1 MQIDEMLNFLSGT
14 KNPFGFFLSVAIILA
29 VVSGLFSK
37 AAENYGGIIGAAS
50 KALAK
55 HKQAA
60 IAADE
65 ASDAR
70 RLDRM
75 EETIQR
81 LDREVGELREKDK
94 IHHEYQLYVAAYWRK
109 LQFWAVEK
117 DITLPPPPM
126 MTYPEWKAARDAED
140 DNK

>member
-1 MQIDEMLNFLSGT
+1 MQIDEILTFLSGS
-14 KNPFGFFLSVAIILA
+14 KNPLGFFLSIAIILA

-50 KALAK
+50 KALTR

-65 ASDAR
+65 ASVAR

-75 EETIQR
+75 EETIQS
-81 LDREVGELREKDK
+81 LDEEVGELRAKDK
-94 IHHEYQLYVAAYWRK
+94 SHHEYQLYVAGYWRK
-109 LQFWAVEK
+109 LQFWAVER

-126 MTYPEWKAARDAED
+126 MTYPEWKLSTYPGAD
-140 DNK
+140 

>member
-1 MQIDEMLNFLSGT
+1 MQIDEILTFLSGS
-14 KNPFGFFLSVAIILA
+14 KNPLGFFLSIAIILA

-37 AAENYGGIIGAAS
+37 AAENYGGIIGAAG
-50 KALAK
+50 KALTR

-81 LDREVGELREKDK
+81 LDEEVGELRAKDK
-94 IHHEYQLYVAAYWRK
+94 SHHEYQLYVAGYWRK

-126 MTYPEWKAARDAED
+126 MTYPEWKISTGTGD
-140 DNK
+140 

>member
-1 MQIDEMLNFLSGT
+1 MQIDEILTFLSGT
-14 KNPFGFFLSVAIILA
+14 KNPFGFFLSIAIILA
-29 VVSGLFSK
+29 VVSGLFSR
-37 AAENYGGIIGAAS
+37 AAENYGGIIGALA
-50 KALAK
+50 KALTR

-60 IAADE
+60 IAADK
-65 ASDAR
+65 ASGVR
-70 RLDRM
+70 RLDRL

-81 LDREVGELREKDK
+81 LDGEVGELREKDK

-126 MTYPEWKAARDAED
+126 MTYPEWKISTYPDAS
-140 DNK
+140 

>member
-1 MQIDEMLNFLSGT
+1 MGEEQILDYLAAT
-14 KNPFGFFLSVAIILA
+14 KSPWGFALTLALILA
-29 VVSGLFSK
+29 MVSGLFSK
-37 AAENYGGIIGAAS
+37 AAADYGGILGS
-50 KALAK
+50 VSRALER
-55 HKQAA
+55 HKREA
-60 IAADE
+60 IEADK

-81 LDREVGELREKDK
+81 LDDEVGELREKDK

-117 DITLPPPPM
+117 NITLPPPPM
-126 MTYPEWKAARDAED
+126 MTYPEWKISTYPDAD
-140 DNK
+140 

>member
-1 MQIDEMLNFLSGT
+1 MEIDEILTFLSGS
-14 KNPFGFFLSVAIILA
+14 KNPLGFFLSIAIILA
-29 VVSGLFSK
+29 FVSGLFSK

-50 KALAK
+50 KALDR

-81 LDREVGELREKDK
+81 LDEEVGDLREKDK
-94 IHHEYQLYVAAYWRK
+94 VHHEYQLYVAGYWRK

-117 DITLPPPPM
+117 NVTLPPPPM
-126 MTYPEWKAARDAED
+126 MTFPEWKASTYP
-140 DNK
+140 NLK

>member
-1 MQIDEMLNFLSGT
+1 MQIDEILTFLSGS
-14 KNPFGFFLSVAIILA
+14 KNPLGFFLSIAIILA

-37 AAENYGGIIGAAS
+37 AAENYGGIIGAAG
-50 KALAK
+50 KALTR

-81 LDREVGELREKDK
+81 LDEEVGELRAKDK
-94 IHHEYQLYVAAYWRK
+94 SHHEYQLYVAGYWRK

-126 MTYPEWKAARDAED
+126 MTYPEWKISTYPDT
-140 DNK
+140 N

>member
-1 MQIDEMLNFLSGT
+1 MQIEEILTFLSGS
-14 KNPFGFFLSVAIILA
+14 KNPLGFFLSVAIILA
-29 VVSGLFSK
+29 FVSGIFSK

-50 KALAK
+50 KALNK

-75 EETIQR
+75 EATIQR
-81 LDREVGELREKDK
+81 LDDEVGELREKDK

-117 DITLPPPPM
+117 NITLPPPPM
-126 MTYPEWKAARDAED
+126 MTYPEWKISTYPDAD
-140 DNK
+140 

>member
-1 MQIDEMLNFLSGT
+1 MGEEQILDFLSNT
-14 KNPFGFFLSVAIILA
+14 KSPWGFVLSLMLILA
-29 VVSGLFSK
+29 MVSGLFSK
-37 AAENYGGIIGAAS
+37 AAAEYGNIFGAA
-50 KALAK
+50 ARAIQR
-55 HKQAA
+55 HKQEA
-60 IAADE
+60 IEADK

-81 LDREVGELREKDK
+81 LDNEVGELREKDK

-117 DITLPPPPM
+117 NITLPPPPM
-126 MTYPEWKAARDAED
+126 MTYPEWKISTYPDAD
-140 DNK
+140 

>member
-1 MQIDEMLNFLSGT
+1 MQLDEILTFLSGS
-14 KNPFGFFLSVAIILA
+14 KNPLGFFLSIAIILA
-29 VVSGLFSK
+29 FVSGLFSK

-50 KALAK
+50 KALAR

-65 ASDAR
+65 ASVAR

-75 EETIQR
+75 EETIQN
-81 LDREVGELREKDK
+81 LDEEVGELRAKDK
-94 IHHEYQLYVAAYWRK
+94 VHHEYQLYVAAYWRK
-109 LQFWAVEK
+109 LQFWAVER

-126 MTYPEWKAARDAED
+126 MTYPEWKASTYPDSE
-140 DNK
+140 

>member
-1 MQIDEMLNFLSGT
+1 MDETQIIDLLSNSKSPLGFLLT
-14 KNPFGFFLSVAIILA
+14 IVIILA
-29 VVSGLFSK
+29 SVSGLFSK
-37 AAENYGGIIGAAS
+37 AAADYGGVFGAA
-50 KALAK
+50 ARAIQR
-55 HKQAA
+55 HKQEA

-70 RLDRM
+70 RLDRL

-81 LDREVGELREKDK
+81 LDEEVGLLRDKDK
-94 IHHEYQLYVAAYWRK
+94 IHHEYQLYVAGYWRK

-126 MTYPEWKAARDAED
+126 MTYPEWKFATYPDID
-140 DNK
+140 

>member
-1 MQIDEMLNFLSGT
+1 MQIDEILTFLSGS
-14 KNPFGFFLSVAIILA
+14 KNPLGFFLSIAIILA
-29 VVSGLFSK
+29 FVSGLFSK

-50 KALAK
+50 KALAR

-65 ASDAR
+65 ASVAR

-75 EETIQR
+75 EETIQN
-81 LDREVGELREKDK
+81 LDEEVGELRAKDK

-126 MTYPEWKAARDAED
+126 MTYPEWKISTYPDT
-140 DNK
+140 N

>member
-1 MQIDEMLNFLSGT
+1 MGEEAVLDFLADT
-14 KNPFGFFLSVAIILA
+14 KSPWGFIVSLLIILA
-29 VVSGLFSK
+29 MVSGLFSK
-37 AAENYGGIIGAAS
+37 AAADYGGVLGTVS
-50 KALAK
+50 RALER
-55 HKQAA
+55 HKREA

-81 LDREVGELREKDK
+81 LDDEVGELRAKDK

-117 DITLPPPPM
+117 NIELPPPPM
-126 MTYPEWKAARDAED
+126 MTYPEWKIATYPDV
-140 DNK
+140 K

>member
-1 MQIDEMLNFLSGT
+1 MQIDEILTFLSGS
-14 KNPFGFFLSVAIILA
+14 KNPLGFFLSIAIILA
-29 VVSGLFSK
+29 FVSGLFSK
-37 AAENYGGIIGAAS
+37 AAENYGGIIGAAG
-50 KALAK
+50 KALAR

-65 ASDAR
+65 ASVAR

-75 EETIQR
+75 EETIQN
-81 LDREVGELREKDK
+81 LDEEVGELRAKDK
-94 IHHEYQLYVAAYWRK
+94 SHHEYQLYVAAYWRK

-126 MTYPEWKAARDAED
+126 MTYPEWKISTYPDT
-140 DNK
+140 N

>member
-1 MQIDEMLNFLSGT
+1 MGEEADLDFLSDT
-14 KNPFGFFLSVAIILA
+14 KSPWGFIISLLIVLA
-29 VVSGLFSK
+29 MVSGLFSK
-37 AAENYGGIIGAAS
+37 AAAEYGGLIGTAS
-50 KALAK
+50 RAIQR
-55 HKQAA
+55 HKREA

-81 LDREVGELREKDK
+81 LDNEVGELREKDK

-117 DITLPPPPM
+117 NITLPPPPM
-126 MTYPEWKAARDAED
+126 MTYPEWKISTYPDID
-140 DNK
+140 

>member
-1 MQIDEMLNFLSGT
+1 MGEEAILDFLSES
-14 KNPFGFFLSVAIILA
+14 KSPWGFIVSLLVILA
-29 VVSGLFSK
+29 TVSGLFSK
-37 AAENYGGIIGAAS
+37 AAAEYGGLIGTAAR
-50 KALAK
+50 AIQR
-55 HKQAA
+55 HKKEA

-70 RLDRM
+70 RLDRL

-81 LDREVGELREKDK
+81 LDNEVGELREKDK

-109 LQFWAVEK
+109 LQFWAVER

-126 MTYPEWKAARDAED
+126 MTYPEWKISTYPDAD
-140 DNK
+140 